1 MLYFN
6 IKNFRVFNEE
16 TFLDLRANKR
26 KTKYAE
32 NLITKD
38 YIKKKKNILEKLLPY
53 SVIYG
58 GNASGKTSIIKAMAL
73 LRNIILDGRIYSDN
87 PQEILHSLELFPY
100 LHDYNKYIE
109 PMKLAIGFIYKKKKY
124 EFVLKIKC
132 MLREEYFYAD
142 REIFEEQ
149 LFINDEEI
157 YFRNST
163 SVIFNG
169 EKFEIGK
176 DEGQEHI
183 TKEELFLYSQFK
195 TGKYNADFQ
204 NILYWFRFHFVVVD
218 DISNLRTI
226 VEGSLPPYLKSIDL
240 RNKIIDAV
248 TNLSDF
254 GPQDIF
260 YRVNATEGGNS
271 TEMRAHYNIKGHP
284 KLGIDTPAINTEST
298 GTIKLVNIAL
308 FLVDSLLNGN
318 TVVIDEFDSSLHF
331 ALIKEIVNLYT
342 DNEINSGKGQIIFT
356 SHNPIFIP
364 LVKIR
369 RDQIYFIEKN
379 SDNYSSSLYSLSDFP
394 SEDVR
399 TSEAFIKNYL
409 DGKYGALPSFD
420 FKSEIKKALL
430 IIKRLRQDVE
440 KNAASKA

>member
-6 IKNFRVFNEE
+6 IQNFRVFNDE

-26 KTKYAE
+26 KTKFSE
-32 NLITKD
+32 NLMIQEYKR
-38 YIKKKKNILEKLLPY
+38 KKKSISEKILPY

-73 LRNIILDGRIYSDN
+73 LKNIVSDGRIFADN
-87 PQEILHSLELFPY
+87 PQEILHSLELFPF
-100 LHDYNKYIE
+100 LHEYNKYIE
-109 PMKLAIGFIYKKKKY
+109 PMKLSIGFITNNKKY
-124 EFVLKIKC
+124 EFSLKIKC
-132 MLREEYFYAD
+132 SLRNDYFYAD
-142 REIFEEQ
+142 REIVEEQ

-157 YFRNST
+157 YYRDENS
-163 SVIFNG
+163 VLFDNKKWI
-169 EKFEIGK
+169 IGQ
-176 DEGQEHI
+176 EEENEHI

-195 TGKYNADFQ
+195 IGKYNPDFQ
-204 NILYWFRFHFVVVD
+204 NILNWFRFRFIVVD
-218 DISNLRTI
+218 DISNLRTTI
-226 VEGSLPPYLKSIDL
+226 EGNLPPYLKSIDL
-240 RNKIIDAV
+240 RNQIIDIV

-260 YRVNATEGGNS
+260 YRVNSTESGNNA
-271 TEMRAHYNIKGHP
+271 EMRAHYNIKGHP
-284 KLGIDTPAINTEST
+284 KQGFDTPAINTEST
-298 GTIKLVNIAL
+298 GTIKLVNLAM
-308 FLVDSLLNGN
+308 FLVDSLLSGN

-331 ALIKEIVNLYT
+331 ALIKEILNLYVN
-342 DNEINSGKGQIIFT
+342 NEINTGKGQIIFT

-379 SDNYSSSLYSLSDFP
+379 QDNYSSSLYSLSDFP
-394 SEDVR
+394 AEDVR

-420 FKSEIKKALL
+420 FETEIKKALNL
-430 IIKRLRQDVE
+430 LKRVNVNVQKLAN
-440 KNAASKA
+440 KT